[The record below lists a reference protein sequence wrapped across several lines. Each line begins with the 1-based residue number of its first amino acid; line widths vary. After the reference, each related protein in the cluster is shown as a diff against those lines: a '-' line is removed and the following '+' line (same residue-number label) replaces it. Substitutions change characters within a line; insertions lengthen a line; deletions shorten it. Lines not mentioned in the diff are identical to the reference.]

1 MSQGPAQVVE
11 RYVAGE
17 VMVDEA
23 LELHVQEAL
32 VDVPP
37 HTWSVSEGL
46 GYWPGEEM
54 LERRFAVGGGVPRER
69 SARPGNSGIFFWQG
83 LE

>member
-1 MSQGPAQVVE
+1 MSQGPPQVVE

-32 VDVPP
+32 VDAPP
-37 HTWSVSEGL
+37 HTWSVSEGSA
-46 GYWPGEEM
+46 YWPGEEM
-54 LERRFAVGGGVPRER
+54 LERRFAVGGRAAKGEVCEAWEFR
-69 SARPGNSGIFFWQG
+69 NFFWQG